1 MKKTGSM
8 VIKNL
13 RYLCLIGVIVLGL
26 MTIVGTG
33 GGGGDSGGS
42 LTNNAPVANAGS
54 DQNVNTGSLVTLN
67 GSGSSDPDGDAITY
81 NWSFVSTPGGSS
93 ATLANSAT
101 VNPSFTADVDGTY
114 SISLV
119 VSDGSVESTLDIVNV
134 IASPPT
140 YTISGSISVSANTSV
155 DSDVNDPNAPYNPN
169 DWFDTAQVIS
179 SPVALGGYVNVAGE
193 GEYGRSFDSGDRSDF
208 FSVTML
214 ANQSITLYIADP
226 DAADLD
232 LYLYPG
238 DNPDINNPLDASL
251 GTDKTESLTVSTAG
265 TYFVEVYSYDY
276 INEYDDASNYTLIIG
291 QSVPA
296 VAAKSLRLSS
306 EFVPDEVVVRFKND
320 IFPAGAMASP
330 AARALSV
337 GMAFK
342 AGALDREMLLSF
354 KDDVQKAEA
363 FRILGIKQTR
373 MGISSFQLNDSPTQH
388 KLDTLQV
395 IKALRSRLDVIYAE
409 PNYIHK
415 ACQTPNDEF
424 YSFQWHY
431 PLINLP
437 QAWDIS
443 TGSSDVIVAVIDTGA
458 LMNHPDLVGQLTSDG
473 YDFISDVQIAAD
485 GDGID
490 DNPDDPGD
498 DTQGGSSFH
507 GTHVAG
513 TIAAAT
519 NNTVG
524 VAGIAWSTK
533 IMPLRVLGI
542 GGGTSYDIHQ
552 AVRYAAGLPN
562 DSGTIPTNKADIIN
576 LSLSGGAYSQT
587 GQDAY
592 TAARNEGVIIIA
604 AAGNEST
611 SQLRYPASYD
621 GVVSVSAVDINS
633 NLAYYS
639 SYGTKIDVAAPGG
652 DTSKDLNGDGYADG
666 VLSTCGNDSSGTI
679 QNLYRFYPG
688 TSMAS
693 PHMAGVVALMKAV
706 YPGLTPGDIDSLL
719 LAGTI
724 TTDLGATGRDDLYG
738 YGLIDAYKA
747 VVATQDLGQVG
758 TLPTALVVTPSSL
771 DFGSTQS
778 SAILTAQKQGDAN
791 LTMDSV
797 SVNATWLSVTVGTA
811 DGNGLGTYTA
821 QVDRAGLEDGS
832 YTATI
837 TFISS
842 ENTVAVPV
850 SMKVKTSVITGDAG
864 HHYVLLLD
872 SDTFENKGQVGIDAA
887 NGVYTFNLTEVPE
900 GYYVLY
906 AGTDFDND
914 YIVGDAG
921 EALGAYFSL
930 DHPSIIWVNGNL
942 SGLDFNTSF
951 NVNLPSTSSQP
962 EGEAENKP
970 ILYRMERKHIPR

>member
-13 RYLCLIGVIVLGL
+13 RYLCLIGVITLGL
-26 MTIVGTG
+26 MTTVGTG
-33 GGGGDSGGS
+33 GGGGGS
-42 LTNNAPVANAGS
+42 PTNNAPVAHAGS

-67 GSGSSDPDGDAITY
+67 GSGSYDPDGDAITY

-101 VNPSFTADVDGTY
+101 VTPSFTADVDGTY

-119 VSDGSVESTLDIVNV
+119 VSDGSVESTPDIVN
-134 IASPPT
+134 IASTPT
-140 YTISGSISVSANTSV
+140 YTISGSISVSANTAV

-179 SPVALGGYVNVAGE
+179 SPVALGGYVNGAQTGE
-193 GEYGRSFDSGDRSDF
+193 GGRSYADGDRSDF
-208 FSVTML
+208 FRVALS
-214 ANQSITLYIADP
+214 ANQTIILYIADLAP
-226 DAADLD
+226 TDLD

-238 DNPDINNPLDASL
+238 DSPDINNPLDASV
-251 GTDKTESLTVSTAG
+251 GTDVTESLSVSTAG
-265 TYFVEVYSYDY
+265 DYFAEVYAYSG
-276 INEYDDASNYTLIIG
+276 ASNYTLTIG
-291 QSVPA
+291 QSAPA
-296 VAAKSLRLSS
+296 VAAKSLRLSN
-306 EFVPDEVVVRFKND
+306 EFVPDEVIVRFKND

-330 AARALSV
+330 AARSLSV

-342 AGALDREMLLSF
+342 SGALDREMLLTC
-354 KDDVQKAEA
+354 KDDAQKAEA

-373 MGISSFQLNDSPTQH
+373 VGIYSFQLNDLPTQH
-388 KLDTLQV
+388 KRDTLQI
-395 IKALRSRLDVIYAE
+395 IKALRSRSDVIYAE
-409 PNYIHK
+409 PNYIRK
-415 ACQTPNDEF
+415 AFATPNDGY
-424 YSFQWHY
+424 YSLQWHY

-443 TGSSDVIVAVIDTGA
+443 TGSSDVIVAVIDTGV
-458 LMNHPDLVGQLTSDG
+458 LMHHPDLAGQLTSDG

-513 TIAAAT
+513 SIAAAT
-519 NNTVG
+519 NNAVG

-552 AVRYAAGLPN
+552 AIRYAAGLFN
-562 DSGTIPTNKADIIN
+562 DSDTFPTNKADIIN
-576 LSLSGGAYSQT
+576 LSLGGGGYSQT
-587 GQDAY
+587 EQNAY
-592 TAARNEGVIIIA
+592 TAVRNAGVIIIA

-611 SQLRYPASYD
+611 SQLSYPASYD
-621 GVVSVSAVDINS
+621 GVVSVSAVDMNT
-633 NLAYYS
+633 NLAPYS
-639 SYGTKIDVAAPGG
+639 NYGTKIDVATPGG
-652 DTSKDLNGDGYADG
+652 DTSKDLNGDGYPDG
-666 VLSTCGNDSSGTI
+666 VLSTCGDDSSSTI
-679 QNLYRFYPG
+679 QNVYKFYQG

-706 YPGLTPGDIDSLL
+706 YPDLTPGELDSSLS
-719 LAGTI
+719 AGTI
-724 TTDLGATGRDDLYG
+724 ITDLGATGRDDLYG

-747 VVATQDLGQVG
+747 VVAAQDLEQTG

-771 DFGSTQS
+771 DLGSTQP
-778 SAILTAQKQGDAN
+778 SAILTAQKQGDGN
-791 LTMDSV
+791 LTVDSV
-797 SVNATWLSVTVGTA
+797 SGNASWLSVSVGTV
-811 DGNGLGTYTA
+811 DGNGLGTYAA
-821 QVDRAGLEDGS
+821 QVDRTSLEGGS

-842 ENTVAVPV
+842 ENTVPVPV
-850 SMKVKTSVITGDAG
+850 SMKVETSVTTGDAG

-872 SDTFENKGQVGIDAA
+872 PDTFENKAQVEVDAS

-900 GYYVLY
+900 GYYMLY

-921 EALGAYFSL
+921 EALGAYYSL
-930 DHPSIIWVNGNL
+930 DTPSIISVNGNL

-951 NVNLPSTSSQP
+951 NVNLPSASSQP
-962 EGEAENKP
+962 EGGTINRP
-970 ILYRMERKHIPR
+970 VLYRAEHSFITR